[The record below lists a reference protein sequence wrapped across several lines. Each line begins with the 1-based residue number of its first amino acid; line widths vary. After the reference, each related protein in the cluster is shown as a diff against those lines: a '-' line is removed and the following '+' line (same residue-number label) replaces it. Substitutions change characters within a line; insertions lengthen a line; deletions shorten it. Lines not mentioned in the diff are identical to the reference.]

1 MVRVTALQKGKGT
14 EIETPCNKKGSM
26 TFSKMPL
33 ARMTLSKLTL
43 SRLTLG
49 KMPLR

>member
-1 MVRVTALQKGKGT
+1 MVRVPALQKGKGT
-14 EIETPCNKKGSM
+14 EIETPWNKMGSM
-26 TFSKMPL
+26 TLGKMPL

-43 SRLTLG
+43 G